1 MLSLAQVLRRYHL
14 RIDLTSGGRDLAVV
28 ESRPV
33 KRRGGRESPV
43 LLESELRFSV
53 DPVAPRLALK

>member
-33 KRRGGRESPV
+33 GRRGERESPGP
-43 LLESELRFSV
+43 LRVRTPLFSGPGGSP
-53 DPVAPRLALK
+53 DSL